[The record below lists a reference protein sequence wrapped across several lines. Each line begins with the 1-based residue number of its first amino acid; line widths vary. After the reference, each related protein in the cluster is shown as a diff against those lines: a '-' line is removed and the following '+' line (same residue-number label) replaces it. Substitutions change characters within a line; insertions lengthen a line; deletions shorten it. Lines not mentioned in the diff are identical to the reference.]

1 MTAAALLAVLA
12 CVAFALSG
20 PRLARRLRP
29 AAATR
34 ALTAGAVVTATTSLL
49 VIAALAA
56 AWVAQLPELVELGP
70 WSAAKL
76 RAGSPIPAGA
86 AICCTVLVGAALGR
100 LGLIGWRRVSALAA
114 VHRCCQKLPAAV
126 AGLVVLDSERP
137 DAFATPLPS
146 GRIVVTTGLLR
157 ALSAEER
164 RALLAH
170 ERSHL
175 THHHAWWVLAADL
188 AAAAN
193 PLLWSTAREVRRS
206 VERWADEDAAADVGN
221 RALTARTIARVALL
235 MSDAQPPPQPSSGP
249 QSQQPTTPVP
259 ALAATGGDVPARVRA
274 LLAGPPRRRLLPAV
288 AIAGIVALSVACGV
302 TEQLAADTV
311 FDRAAATSADCAA
324 HDHHC

>member
-1 MTAAALLAVLA
+1 MTTAALLAALG
-12 CVAFALSG
+12 CVAFALAG

-29 AAATR
+29 AAATC
-34 ALTAGAVVTATTSLL
+34 ALTVGAVVTAATSLL
-49 VIAALAA
+49 VIAELAA
-56 AWVAQLPELVELGP
+56 AWIAQLPEIVDLGP

-76 RAGSPIPAGA
+76 RAGSPIPADA
-86 AICCTVLVGAALGR
+86 AIGCIALIVAAMGHF
-100 LGLIGWRRVSALAA
+100 GVTGWRRLRALAA
-114 VHRCCQKLPAAV
+114 VHRCCQKLPAA
-126 AGLVVLDSERP
+126 ATGLVVLDSERP

-164 RALLAH
+164 RTLLAH

-175 THHHAWWVLAADL
+175 SHHHAWWVLATDL

-193 PLLWSTAREVRRS
+193 PLLWWTAREVRRS

-235 MSDAQPPPQPSSGP
+235 MNAAHAA
-249 QSQQPTTPVP
+249 P

-274 LLAGPPRRRLLPAV
+274 LLAAPPRRRLLPAV
-288 AIAGIVALSVACGV
+288 AIAGIVALSVASGV
-302 TEQLAADTV
+302 TEQVAADTV
-311 FDRAAATSADCAA
+311 FDRAAATSADCAGQ
-324 HDHHC
+324 HC

>member
-1 MTAAALLAVLA
+1 VRIAALLAMLA
-12 CVAFALSG
+12 CVAFALAG

-34 ALTAGAVVTATTSLL
+34 ALTAGAVVTAATSLL

-56 AWVAQLPELVELGP
+56 AWVAQLPEFVELGP

-76 RAGSPIPAGA
+76 RAGSPIPADA
-86 AICCTVLVGAALGR
+86 AICCIVLVGAALGR
-100 LGLIGWRRVSALAA
+100 LGLIGWRRMSALAA

-157 ALSAEER
+157 ALSAQER

-175 THHHAWWVLAADL
+175 THHHAWWVLATDL

-193 PLLWSTAREVRRS
+193 PLLWWTAREVRRS

-235 MSDAQPPPQPSSGP
+235 MNAAQPQPQP
-249 QSQQPTTPVP
+249 PTTPMP

-288 AIAGIVALSVACGV
+288 AIAGIVALSVASSV

-324 HDHHC
+324 RGHHC